1 MTDDFLLN
9 FLKLTKEDIRKYTK
23 AYTGCN
29 FLENIP
35 NVLIALTE
43 TTETICNDIKSKI
56 ACYKKIK
63 INYVLFDN
71 EISYFLNHSLCLIYT
86 TLGS

>member
-29 FLENIP
+29 FFREH
-35 NVLIALTE
+35 TK
-43 TTETICNDIKSKI
+43 C
-56 ACYKKIK
+56 
-63 INYVLFDN
+63 INSINRNYRNYL
-71 EISYFLNHSLCLIYT
+71 
-86 TLGS
+86 